1 MKIRDII
8 QEDSGMGG
16 VTSSGSIATVPGAIG
31 GMIKRSPLVGQSIY
45 PAKKKKKAPNK
56 NRT

>member
-16 VTSSGSIATVPGAIG
+16 VTSSGAFAAMPGAIG

-45 PAKKKKKAPNK
+45 PAKKKKKAANK

>member
-16 VTSSGSIATVPGAIG
+16 GTSSGSIAAVPGAIG

-45 PAKKKKKAPNK
+45 PAKKKKKAENK

>member
-16 VTSSGSIATVPGAIG
+16 VTSSGSFATVPGQIG

-45 PAKKKKKAPNK
+45 PAKKKKKVANK
-56 NRT
+56 NKT